1 MDITRGLLEI
11 AEDVAWSVRADAS
24 ANVVS
29 ADEWTLPCIQVRVQ
43 LLLLHLIPLAD
54 VDLWQGQAWTL
65 ADRLVH

>member
-29 ADEWTLPCIQVRVQ
+29 ADEWTRIC
-43 LLLLHLIPLAD
+43 
-54 VDLWQGQAWTL
+54 
-65 ADRLVH
+65 